1 MVKRGVPL
9 SWTTWSRTSV
19 LPGYNLKISFP
30 FILLL
35 YDPIWQLHP
44 LAGRISP
51 SSVIRVFICLH
62 QDSTVRHAS
71 MIFALNTILIYTF
84 SDCSSCMH
92 GFFKCIIIFPLPGQL
107 PSHYLSICSF
117 FYANTHTALSRKALL
132 LDNWNILA
140 NSSSIILL
148 ITLKGLFKEQELVKI
163 AFQKKQSP
171 SSCPKLILMVSLIYF
186 CQ

>member
-1 MVKRGVPL
+1 MTEKFTSYYYNKWHPL
-9 SWTTWSRTSV
+9 AEYFIMHESHAYHKWLKGEYHSLGQPEAELQSYLVITSK
-19 LPGYNLKISFP
+19 LSFS
-30 FILLL
+30 FTLLL

-92 GFFKCIIIFPLPGQL
+92 GFFKCIIIFPLPG
-107 PSHYLSICSF
+107 
-117 FYANTHTALSRKALL
+117 
-132 LDNWNILA
+132 
-140 NSSSIILL
+140 
-148 ITLKGLFKEQELVKI
+148 
-163 AFQKKQSP
+163 
-171 SSCPKLILMVSLIYF
+171 
-186 CQ
+186 